1 MSNID
6 IAIINYE
13 CGNIHS
19 ARKAFELALS
29 ELQISGSVTVTNEP
43 EIIFSADRLVLPGVG
58 AFAECFNKLK
68 SINGLRESI
77 TERVHDHGTP
87 ILGICIGMQLMANK
101 GYENIESEGLGW
113 ISGNVEN
120 LYPEDKR
127 LKIPHMGWNE
137 VNFKKDNG
145 NFSDLNG
152 ENFYF
157 VHSYYFNASNSDN
170 ILATTNYNQPFPSA
184 LIKNNI
190 IGTQFHPEKS
200 QRSGVEFIKKFLM
213 WKP

>member
-19 ARKAFELALS
+19 ARKAFELALT

-43 EIIFSADRLVLPGVG
+43 ETIFSADRLVLPGVG

-87 ILGICIGMQLMANK
+87 ILGICIGMQLLANK

-113 ISGNVEN
+113 ISGNVEY
-120 LYPEDKR
+120 LYPEDKS

-137 VNFKKDNG
+137 VNFEKDNG

-157 VHSYYFNASNSDN
+157 VHSYYFNASSSDN

-190 IGTQFHPEKS
+190 IGTN
-200 QRSGVEFIKKFLM
+200 FILKRVKGQG
-213 WKP
+213 

>member
-120 LYPEDKR
+120 LYPEDKS

-157 VHSYYFNASNSDN
+157 VHSYLS
-170 ILATTNYNQPFPSA
+170 
-184 LIKNNI
+184 LIHI
-190 IGTQFHPEKS
+190 
-200 QRSGVEFIKKFLM
+200 
-213 WKP
+213 

>member
-29 ELQISGSVTVTNEP
+29 ELQISGSVSVTNEP

-58 AFAECFNKLK
+58 AFSECFNKLK

-120 LYPEDKR
+120 LYPED
-127 LKIPHMGWNE
+127 
-137 VNFKKDNG
+137 
-145 NFSDLNG
+145 
-152 ENFYF
+152 
-157 VHSYYFNASNSDN
+157 
-170 ILATTNYNQPFPSA
+170 
-184 LIKNNI
+184 
-190 IGTQFHPEKS
+190 
-200 QRSGVEFIKKFLM
+200 
-213 WKP
+213 

>member
-58 AFAECFNKLK
+58 AFSECFNKLK

-120 LYPEDKR
+120 LYPEDKS

-137 VNFKKDNG
+137 VNFEKDNG

-200 QRSGVEFIKKFLM
+200 QRL
-213 WKP
+213 

>member
-29 ELQISGSVTVTNEP
+29 ELQISGSVIVTNEP

-120 LYPEDKR
+120 LYPEDKS

-137 VNFKKDNG
+137 VNFEKDNG

-200 QRSGVEFIKKFLM
+200 QRLSLIHI
-213 WKP
+213 

>member
-120 LYPEDKR
+120 LYPEDKS

-170 ILATTNYNQPFPSA
+170 ILATTNYSCEIVCA
-184 LIKNNI
+184 IERNNLF
-190 IGTQFHPEKS
+190 GTQFHPEKS
-200 QRSGVEFIKKFLM
+200 DKIGLKIIDNFIKI
-213 WKP
+213 